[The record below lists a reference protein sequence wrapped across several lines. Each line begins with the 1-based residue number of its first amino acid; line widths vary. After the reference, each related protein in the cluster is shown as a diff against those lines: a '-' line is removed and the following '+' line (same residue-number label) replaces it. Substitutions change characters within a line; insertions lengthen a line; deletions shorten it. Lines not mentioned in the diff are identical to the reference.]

1 MPKTI
6 IVKLTKAGNRAT
18 GPFTVT
24 DNAGNILDLLVSK
37 QALIDGKSYSVADD
51 AVAIIITSEGN
62 CVIEDY
68 VPITSEYVDRIA
80 AIRTEIYNT
89 GSIWRHL
96 TNTLLYN
103 KFYGLIEPYII
114 EYPFSYQSYD
124 EILQNV
130 KDYTKAYKYLPIT
143 DGVFNDN
150 AKIETDNQWFNKAV
164 LYNGQ
169 QSTGILELVPKPKN
183 NLSQYL
189 SYPIYNLESKTITY
203 TKSDNFYQYNT
214 FWGLVKDKTLPL
226 FLTTCESLSVD
237 KVLNQANMDYGKRSY
252 KKEPLRAKFLKVR
265 HILDDKS
272 DLHLVS
278 GFIVTPA
285 QISYK

>member
-1 MPKTI
+1 MAKTVI
-6 IVKLTKAGNRAT
+6 IKLTGAGSRT
-18 GPFTVT
+18 GPFDILDQNGDVLATGVTKDHLIEGYTVT
-24 DNAGNILDLLVSK
+24 VGNYDTFVVLKST
-37 QALIDGKSYSVADD
+37 GKCH
-51 AVAIIITSEGN
+51 T
-62 CVIEDY
+62 VIEL
-68 VPITSEYVDRIA
+68 PIIDATLAEIA
-80 AIRTEIYNT
+80 AITYTPYNT
-89 GSIWRHL
+89 GSIWVHL
-96 TNTLLYN
+96 KSITIYN
-103 KFYGLIEPYII
+103 KYYDNIEPYII
-114 EYPFSYQSYD
+114 EYPFAYQSYD

-130 KDYTKAYKYLPIT
+130 KDYTRAVTYLPST
-143 DGVFNDN
+143 TGFDNDN
-150 AKIETDNQWFNKAV
+150 AAIEVNGYFNKAI

-169 QSTGILELVPKPKN
+169 QCTGLLKLVPKPLR
-183 NLSQYL
+183 NLQSYMT
-189 SYPIYNLESKTITY
+189 YPIYDLDSKTITY
-203 TKSDNFYQYNT
+203 SKSDNFYQYNT

-226 FLTTCESLSVD
+226 FNTTCESLSVD

>member
-1 MPKTI
+1 MAKSI
-6 IVKLTKAGNRAT
+6 IIKLTKAGTRT
-18 GPFTVT
+18 GPFDIIDQYGETLVT
-24 DNAGNILDLLVSK
+24 GVTKEELIAGYSLNVDNGSTMVVLQSTGSCHT
-37 QALIDGKSYSVADD
+37 LIEIP
-51 AVAIIITSEGN
+51 IIEATPSQIAMITFTPT
-62 CVIEDY
+62 D
-68 VPITSEYVDRIA
+68 
-80 AIRTEIYNT
+80 T
-89 GSIWRHL
+89 GSIWAHL
-96 TNTLLYN
+96 KDSTIYN
-103 KFYGLIEPYII
+103 KYYDNIAPYII

-130 KDYTKAYKYLPIT
+130 KDYTRAVTYLPST
-143 DGVFNDN
+143 TGYDNDN
-150 AKIETDNQWFNKAV
+150 AAVEVNGYFNKAI

-169 QSTGILELVPKPKN
+169 QTSGLLLLVPKPLR
-183 NLSQYL
+183 NLQQYL
-189 SYPIYNLESKTITY
+189 TYPIYNIDSKTITY
-203 TKSDNFYQYNT
+203 TKSDNYYQYNT

-226 FLTTCESLSVD
+226 FNTTCESMSID

-265 HILDDKS
+265 NILDDRS